1 MSTRWAVLVSL
12 LPDEL
17 FSSWLTRAALAQG
30 CDPLVLTGAL
40 WPRWRVWASDPD
52 RGLSEERLSTLA
64 GSSGIDVLT
73 FEMATLHPIASAITS
88 VSLDHFP
95 IWPWVL
101 ALGSRNRKHHGGLQ
115 YCACCFKE
123 DRKPYYRQ
131 QWRLAWH
138 TCCPT
143 HGVLLLDRCSTCN
156 APLEPHRLSAEDCHL
171 AICATCKSD
180 LRKANSVALPLAVC
194 AFQQAADQ
202 VLRTGQGLYGTEK
215 LDTCGWFELS
225 RYFVMLLRKVALM
238 KNEGLLRFVNMLGV
252 NTDSLWSPA
261 TGLALE
267 LLPVEERALLLTGAW
282 KMLDVGPECFLASA
296 MGTQLTK
303 ESLHYQNHQIPDLIA
318 TLIETLP
325 GKSISR
331 TRKIQGNMDRPRS
344 RQTVMRMFARLQRKL

>member
-1 MSTRWAVLVSL
+1 MSTRWALPISL

-17 FSSWLTRAALAQG
+17 FSSWLTRTALAQG

-52 RGLSEERLSTLA
+52 RGLSEERLSTLSE
-64 GSSGIDVLT
+64 SSGIDVLN
-73 FEMATLHPIASAITS
+73 FEMATLRPIASAITS
-88 VSLDHFP
+88 VSLDHLP

-115 YCACCFKE
+115 YCSCCFQE

-156 APLEPHRLSAEDCHL
+156 APLEPHRLSAEDRCL
-171 AICATCKSD
+171 ATCATCKSD
-180 LRKANSVALPLAVC
+180 LRKANPVALSLAVLS
-194 AFQQAADQ
+194 FQQAADE
-202 VLRTGQGLYGTEK
+202 VLRVGQGLYGAEK

-225 RYFVMLLRKVALM
+225 RYFVMLLRKVAHM
-238 KNEGLLRFVNMLGV
+238 KNKGLLTFVKMLGV
-252 NTDSLWSPA
+252 STDSLWSPA

-267 LLPVEERALLLTGAW
+267 LLPVKERALLLAGAW
-282 KMLDVGPECFLASA
+282 EMLDIGPECFLASA
-296 MGTQLTK
+296 TGTRLTR
-303 ESLHYQNHQIPDLIA
+303 ESLHYQNHQVPDLLA

-331 TRKIQGNMDRPRS
+331 TRKIQGNMNKPRS
-344 RQTVMRMFARLQRKL
+344 RQTVMRMLARLQRKL

>member
-1 MSTRWAVLVSL
+1 MSPRWAVPVSL

-40 WPRWRVWASDPD
+40 WPRWRVWASDLD

-64 GSSGIDVLT
+64 GSSGIDVLK
-73 FEMATLHPIASAITS
+73 FEMASLRPIASAITS
-88 VSLDHFP
+88 VSLEHLP

-115 YCACCFKE
+115 YCSCCFQE
-123 DRKPYYRQ
+123 DKKPYYRK

-156 APLEPHRLSAEDCHL
+156 APLEPHRLSAEDGCL
-171 AICATCKSD
+171 ATCATCKSD
-180 LRKANSVALPLAVC
+180 LRKANPVALSRAVLS
-194 AFQQAADQ
+194 FQQAADE
-202 VLRTGQGLYGTEK
+202 VLRAGQGLYGVEK
-215 LDTCGWFELS
+215 LDTGGWFELS
-225 RYFVMLLRKVALM
+225 RYFVMLLRKAALM
-238 KNEGLLRFVNMLGV
+238 KNEGLLTFVKMLGV
-252 NTDSLWSPA
+252 NADCLWSPA

-267 LLPVEERALLLTGAW
+267 LLPVEERARLIVGAW
-282 KMLDVGPECFLASA
+282 EMLDAEPECFLISA
-296 MGTQLTK
+296 TGAHLTK
-303 ESLHYQNHQIPDLIA
+303 ESLHYKNHQVPDLIA
-318 TLIETLP
+318 TLIKTLP

-331 TRKIQGNMDRPRS
+331 TRKTQGNMDRPRT
-344 RQTVMRMFARLQRKL
+344 RQTVMRMVARLQRKR